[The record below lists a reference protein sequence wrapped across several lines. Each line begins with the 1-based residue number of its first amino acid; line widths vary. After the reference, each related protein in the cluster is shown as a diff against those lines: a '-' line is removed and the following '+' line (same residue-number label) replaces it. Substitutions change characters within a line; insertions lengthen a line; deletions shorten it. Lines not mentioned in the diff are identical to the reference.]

1 MNVPPFSCAKVSQIA
16 RNFGAS
22 NKKLDVVDEDK
33 KPPEKKCARE
43 D

>member
-1 MNVPPFSCAKVSQIA
+1 MNIPLFLCAKGCLIA

-33 KPPEKKCARE
+33 KSPERKCARE
-43 D
+43 E